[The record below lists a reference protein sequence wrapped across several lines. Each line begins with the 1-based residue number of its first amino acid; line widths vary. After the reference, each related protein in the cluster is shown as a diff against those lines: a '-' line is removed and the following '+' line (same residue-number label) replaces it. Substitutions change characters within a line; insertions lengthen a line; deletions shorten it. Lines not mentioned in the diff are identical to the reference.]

1 MREQT
6 EVPIETTETTSVLVR
21 KSGTSVMMANGLE
34 VGVGDVGPERRQA
47 MIEAFEPGTYV
58 QLSYHGSRRRFQA
71 VPVANQDGGVGI
83 KCMECGE
90 WFQPAD
96 AWTPAELDTAFVCAC
111 VHPSGR
117 IGVGRLGI

>member
-1 MREQT
+1 MREQLQ
-6 EVPIETTETTSVLVR
+6 VPTETTEATSVLVR

-58 QLSYHGSRRRFQA
+58 QLSYHGSRRRFRA
-71 VPVANQDGGVGI
+71 VTAPNGDGVGV

-90 WFQPAD
+90 WYQPVD

-111 VHPSGR
+111 VRPSGR
-117 IGVGRLGI
+117 IGVGKLGI